1 MRLDADFEAKLARA
15 IRPDREEMEALGDR
29 MMAIA
34 EEKWREYAAANDY
47 DIEHIWTDAE
57 ITHVDI
63 RDRGASVRVEWPFSA
78 QFEFGVDP
86 HVIEAT
92 NAEVLKFP
100 WPDGPDEVLA
110 DFEPLWN
117 DPDHFLEE
125 PEVLFPKVNWGS
137 ETGGIP
143 KARAVRGMLMEI
155 RQELRD

>member
-1 MRLDADFEAKLARA
+1 MNLDADFEQKLAEA
-15 IRPDREEMEALGDR
+15 LTPDRDEMRLLGER
-29 MMAIA
+29 MMAMA
-34 EEKWREYAAANDY
+34 EDNWREYAATNEY
-47 DIEHIWTDAE
+47 DIEHVYEDAE
-57 ITHVDI
+57 ITDV
-63 RDRGASVRVEWPFSA
+63 RVEPGNASVRVEWPFSA

-110 DFEPLWN
+110 QFEPMWN

-125 PEVLFPKVNWGS
+125 PEVLFPEVEWGS

-143 KARAVRGMLMEI
+143 KARAVRDMLMEL
-155 RQELRD
+155 RAELRR